1 MNRVFKSDEEIDI
14 NRCANALE
22 KCANSLDKIE
32 QMFTV
37 LLISKE
43 KRGGAKIS
51 DSPSSKKS
59 SKSRTK
65 KTNSNKI
72 DTITGLEID
81 NVSGRLK
88 K

>member
-1 MNRVFKSDEEIDI
+1 MKRVFKSDAEIDL

-43 KRGGAKIS
+43 KRGQARNN

-65 KTNSNKI
+65 ESNEVNK
-72 DTITGLEID
+72 
-81 NVSGRLK
+81 
-88 K
+88 